1 MRFDLTDLRLFLN
14 IHETGTI
21 TAAARRCNITTA
33 SASERIKG
41 MEDVLGV
48 LLLHRNHKGVDLTP
62 AGRTFLH
69 HASTVL
75 QQMERMRGDMS
86 QYSSG
91 IKGHV
96 RLLGNTSA
104 CSEYLPALL
113 GSFLAHQPDIS
124 IDLEERSSTDITDL
138 IRQGMADIGLV
149 ADSADLHDL
158 QVFPVRPDPLVVI
171 TAEHAAQA
179 IPNPTC
185 LADVSHLDFAGLV
198 AGSALQE
205 HIATQGRQ
213 AGRHLHYRVR
223 VRSLDAVCRMA
234 GNGVGIAIV
243 PLATAERHRQALR
256 LRLFPLSDSWAR
268 RHLVLCIRDAEAL
281 PTYVHA
287 LMQHILTRELQ

>member
-1 MRFDLTDLRLFLN
+1 
-14 IHETGTI
+14 
-21 TAAARRCNITTA
+21 
-33 SASERIKG
+33 
-41 MEDVLGV
+41 MEDALGV
-48 LLLHRNHKGVDLTP
+48 LLLNRNHKGVDLTP

-75 QQMERMRGDMS
+75 QQMERMRGDMG

-138 IRQGMADIGLV
+138 IRQGMADIGMV

-158 QVFPVRPDPLVVI
+158 ETFPVRPDPLVVI
-171 TAEHAAQA
+171 TAEHYPES
-179 IPNPTC
+179 IPDRPC

-198 AGSALQE
+198 AGSALQD

-213 AGRHLHYRVR
+213 AGRHLQYRVR

-243 PLATAERHRQALR
+243 PLTAAERYQRELR
-256 LRLFPLSDSWAR
+256 LRLLPLSDSWAR
-268 RHLVLCIRDAEAL
+268 RHLVLCIRDADAL
-281 PTYVHA
+281 PTYVRA
-287 LMQHILTRELQ
+287 LMQHILTQEQQ